1 MHERTKRNDK
11 SNSLSLNISSLS
23 KVTQIKV
30 WNSTI
35 LTSILQLFS
44 LIEILKNYFSEF
56 YVDKKIINSL

>member
-44 LIEILKNYFSEF
+44 LIEILKNHFSEF
-56 YVDKKIINSL
+56 CVDKKNH